1 MLVSL
6 ARNRAWSDSIDDEV
20 RAKVVAKLRA
30 GLELADDTRDITAV
44 AKALSALERNDI
56 ERARLLM
63 DAQDRGAES
72 QNEAAQLL
80 QDVAAMRQT
89 RGGHGPA

>member
-1 MLVSL
+1 MCS
-6 ARNRAWSDSIDDEV
+6 SD
-20 RAKVVAKLRA
+20 L
-30 GLELADDTRDITAV
+30 
-44 AKALSALERNDI
+44 ALERNDI

-72 QNEAAQLL
+72 QNDAAQLL